1 MRNYTLS
8 VMGGDAPS
16 YNDPLKFKTNS
27 LEEVIQIIEL
37 MLKNGHKVS
46 ILSEDTDPEK
56 PSREL
61 VEAAELAGRNAEK
74 PPYDCFAMDGGTE
87 ETPVEALAG

>member
-16 YNDPLKFKTNS
+16 YNDPLKFKTDS

-37 MLKNGHKVS
+37 MLKNGIRS
-46 ILSEDTDPEK
+46 
-56 PSREL
+56 
-61 VEAAELAGRNAEK
+61 A
-74 PPYDCFAMDGGTE
+74 F
-87 ETPVEALAG
+87 